1 MNAHGVAVE
10 RELGKPIMSSL
21 HAGWSFG
28 GFFAAAVASL
38 ATAAGARPARR
49 TVAMTAPCG

>member
-10 RELGKPIMSSL
+10 RTLGRPIMSSL

-28 GFFAAAVASL
+28 GLAGSGGVAL
-38 ATAAGARPARR
+38 AGGARGRPARR
-49 TVAMTAPCG
+49 SA

>member
-10 RELGKPIMSSL
+10 RAIDKPIMSSL

-28 GFFAAAVASL
+28 GL
-38 ATAAGARPARR
+38 AGAGRSRSASPLGFDPRVEA
-49 TVAMTAPCG
+49 